1 MISDNQRNELFSLTL
16 SHLYR
21 REDIINLYLMMHRHC
36 IDNNIEISYGQ
47 FESIINGALVFYNKD
62 ISDFKKEQKKD
73 SSEIKVIV

>member
-1 MISDNQRNELFSLTL
+1 MISDNQRNELFYLTL

-47 FESIINGALVFYNKD
+47 FESIINDALVFYNKD
-62 ISDFKKEQKKD
+62 ISDFKKEQKD
-73 SSEIKVIV
+73 NSEIKVIV